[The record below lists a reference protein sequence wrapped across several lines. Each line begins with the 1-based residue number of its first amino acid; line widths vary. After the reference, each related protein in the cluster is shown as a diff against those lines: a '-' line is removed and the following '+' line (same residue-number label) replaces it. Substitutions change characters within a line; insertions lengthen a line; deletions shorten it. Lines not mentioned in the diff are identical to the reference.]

1 MKRFMLMLLITL
13 GISFSQDPFQNLES
27 AVGYIIIE
35 KRGKVEN
42 YIVVKGKDGS
52 VKTIKVDKN
61 PSQFLKKEEGRGGR
75 Q

>member
-27 AVGYIIIE
+27 AVGYIVIE
-35 KRGKVEN
+35 KQGKAEN
-42 YIVVKGKDGS
+42 YIVVQGKDGS

-61 PSQFLKKEEGRGGR
+61 PSKFLKKEEGKGGR